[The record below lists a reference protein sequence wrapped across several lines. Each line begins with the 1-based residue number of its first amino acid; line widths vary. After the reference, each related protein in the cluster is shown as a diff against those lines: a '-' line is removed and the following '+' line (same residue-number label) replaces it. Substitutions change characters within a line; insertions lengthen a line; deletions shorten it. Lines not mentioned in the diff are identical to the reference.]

1 MRAGYLP
8 FVDVVRVKDGKAIAL
23 NVVDGEESEDVSAR
37 ARGFLSM
44 LESFQDKVTLLLL
57 SATSVVYSCRV
68 SSPT

>member
-1 MRAGYLP
+1 MQAGYLP

-44 LESFQDKVTLLLL
+44 LESFQDKVSLLLL
-57 SATSVVYSCRV
+57 SATSVVHSCRV